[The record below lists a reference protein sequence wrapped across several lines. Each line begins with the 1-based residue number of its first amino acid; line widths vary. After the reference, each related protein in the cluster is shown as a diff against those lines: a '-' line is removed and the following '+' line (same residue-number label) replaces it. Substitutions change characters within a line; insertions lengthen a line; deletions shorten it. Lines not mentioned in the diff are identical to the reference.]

1 MAQTDQLIT
10 VAKIVGQLGLSVADA
25 QREFDVNYISRMT
38 DFVKIANSL
47 MTGSNPADSAAVREI
62 LMKLAPSHYQ
72 FTETTLSV
80 KMDLSQS
87 LSVSA
92 GLGVSVGVGAV
103 AVNASMS
110 VAYGTDERSAAEIKT
125 VIHAIPADRAVMDT
139 LLQRAKDL
147 PSATLPDRPQ
157 TKDTLNAA
165 NDFMKVLSAKKP
177 TEEKTTTG

>member
-25 QREFDVNYISRMT
+25 QREFDVNYINRMT
-38 DFVKIANSL
+38 DFVKIANSML
-47 MTGSNPADSAAVREI
+47 TIAGQDNGTAVREI

-72 FTETTLSV
+72 FTETTLTV
-80 KMDLSQS
+80 KMDLAQT

-110 VAYGTDERSAAEIKT
+110 VAYGTDQRSAAEIKT
-125 VIHAIPADRAVMDT
+125 VIHAIPADRGVMDT
-139 LLQRAKDL
+139 LLQRAKDQ
-147 PSATLPDRPQ
+147 PSAALPERPQ
-157 TKDTLNAA
+157 TKDTLSATSEL
-165 NDFMKVLSAKKP
+165 MKALGGSKPASAP
-177 TEEKTTTG
+177 TS

>member
-1 MAQTDQLIT
+1 MAQTDQLMT

-25 QREFDVNYISRMT
+25 QREFDANYINRMT
-38 DFVKIANSL
+38 DFVKIANTFMNSA
-47 MTGSNPADSAAVREI
+47 GADNAATMREL

-72 FTETTLSV
+72 FTETTLTV
-80 KMDLSQS
+80 KMDLAQT

-110 VAYGTDERSAAEIKT
+110 VAYGTDQRSAAEIKT

-139 LLQRAKDL
+139 LLQRAKDIPSTSL
-147 PSATLPDRPQ
+147 PERPQ
-157 TKDTLNAA
+157 TKDTLAA
-165 NDFMKVLSAKKP
+165 AGDLFKALGSAKP
-177 TEEKTTTG
+177 A